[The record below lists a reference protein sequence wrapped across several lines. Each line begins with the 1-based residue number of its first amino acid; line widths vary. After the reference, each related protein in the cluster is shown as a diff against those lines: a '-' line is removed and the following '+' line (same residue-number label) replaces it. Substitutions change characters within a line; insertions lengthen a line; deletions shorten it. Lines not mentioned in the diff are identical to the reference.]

1 MKIAI
6 AQLNPVVGNITGNLS
21 KLEKTIRQLR
31 RRKPDLIIFPE
42 LFITGYPP
50 RDLLTSRWFVDMA
63 FEANKKVLKIS
74 KKYKGTGILA
84 GSILPSKE
92 ATGKKLHNSALL
104 CYNGRLVAAVH
115 KTLLPAYDVFD
126 ETRYFQPSDGIRPV
140 RFKGKNLGITI
151 CEDAWNFGNSSVY
164 GEKYASNPVE
174 ILADKKADLI
184 INLSA
189 SPYQV
194 SKDKVRFELFGGQ
207 AKKFNVPFLFVNQV
221 GGNDELIFDGGS
233 MFLDNK
239 GRVNTILPAFKET
252 ACLIDTSEE
261 QEPAEFKPLSKTESI
276 YNALCLGLKDYVE
289 KCGFKKVV
297 LGLSGGIDS
306 AVVCCIA
313 ARALG
318 KENVT
323 GIMMPSKFSSRSSIE
338 DSKKLIKNLGIE
350 SKIIPIRKI
359 VSSFESSFKAHF
371 KKTGPGI
378 AEENIQARVRGN
390 ILMALS
396 NKFGWLVLSTGNK
409 SELAVG
415 YCTLYG
421 DMSGGLSVLSDV
433 PKTVV
438 YQLARHINSSGDV
451 IPRNIF
457 TKAPSAELK
466 PGQADQD
473 TLPPYGILDRI
484 IELYIDKKI
493 PVSGIVK
500 KGIAAK
506 TVRWVVNTI
515 NKNEYK
521 RKQAAPGLK
530 VTSTAFG
537 MGRRMPVA
545 AKYLL

>member
-1 MKIAI
+1 MKIAV
-6 AQLNPVVGNITGNLS
+6 AQLNPVVGNITGNLA
-21 KLEKTIRQLR
+21 KLEKTLKQFRPL
-31 RRKPDLIIFPE
+31 KPDLAVFPE

-50 RDLLTSRWFVDMA
+50 RDLLTSRWFIKLV
-63 FEANKKVLKIS
+63 FKANKEVLKIS
-74 KKYKGTGILA
+74 KKYKGTGILV
-84 GSILPSKE
+84 GSITPAKE
-92 ATGKKLHNSALL
+92 IAGKRLYNSALL
-104 CYNGRLVAAVH
+104 CYNGRLIAAIH

-126 ETRYFQPSDGIRPV
+126 ETRYFQTSDKIRPV
-140 RFKGKNLGITI
+140 HFKNKKLGITI
-151 CEDAWNFGNSSVY
+151 CEDAWNSGKSGVY
-164 GEKYASNPVE
+164 NKQYASNPVK
-174 ILADKKADLI
+174 ILAGKKADII

-194 SKDKVRFELFGGQ
+194 SKDKVRFKLFGAQ
-207 AKKFNVPFLFVNQV
+207 ARKFNVPFLFVNQV

-233 MFLDNK
+233 MFIDSK
-239 GRVNTILPAFKET
+239 GRLNTALPSFKET
-252 ACLIDTSEE
+252 AELIDTDGK
-261 QEPAEFKPLSKTESI
+261 QGPIGFKPLNKTESV
-276 YNALCLGLKDYVE
+276 YNALCLGLRDYVK

-318 KENVT
+318 TENVT

-338 DSKKLIKNLGIE
+338 DSKKLIKNLGIG
-350 SKIIPIRKI
+350 SKTIPISRI
-359 VSSFESSFKAHF
+359 VASFASSLKTHF
-371 KKTGPGI
+371 KNTGPDI
-378 AEENIQARVRGN
+378 TEENIQARVRGN

-433 PKTVV
+433 PKTLV
-438 YQLARHINSSGDV
+438 YQIARHINNNGDL
-451 IPRNIF
+451 IPLNIV

-466 PGQADQD
+466 PGQTDQD
-473 TLPPYGILDRI
+473 TLPPYGALDKI
-484 IELYIDKKI
+484 IELYIDKKL
-493 PVSGIVK
+493 PVSEITRKTLPGN
-500 KGIAAK
+500 

-530 VTSTAFG
+530 ITSTAFG